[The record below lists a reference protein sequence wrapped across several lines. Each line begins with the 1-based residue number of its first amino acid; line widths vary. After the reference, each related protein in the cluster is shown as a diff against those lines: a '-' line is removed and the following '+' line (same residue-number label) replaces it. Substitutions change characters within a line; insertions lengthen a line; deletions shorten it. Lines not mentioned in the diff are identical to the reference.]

1 MQHCAYDWP
10 SWNNPEVTC
19 NGVCPVECGAEES
32 VCWGGSD
39 VNGCEIPSTT
49 CVPMEVAHPTD
60 PNMTCPGWSTCP
72 VDCGEGMKVCDG
84 GEWEGCPMP
93 GYCMPPS
100 YPLTIV
106 DGNVTATK
114 DCETFC
120 FPMCNSDQE
129 WCWGGSDE
137 HGCELPSSC
146 AAPGECPESST
157 VFSASLI
164 HTGAKGKGKGKGKA
178 MTDKAQNKVKA
189 IAQAKAKKIKE
200 IVNKAKSKTIARTR
214 SSKAK
219 KTKGK
224 RKVQRWGRANA
235 GLLSRK
241 EK

>member
-1 MQHCAYDWP
+1 
-10 SWNNPEVTC
+10 
-19 NGVCPVECGAEES
+19 
-32 VCWGGSD
+32 
-39 VNGCEIPSTT
+39 
-49 CVPMEVAHPTD
+49 
-60 PNMTCPGWSTCP
+60 
-72 VDCGEGMKVCDG
+72 
-84 GEWEGCPMP
+84 
-93 GYCMPPS
+93 
-100 YPLTIV
+100 
-106 DGNVTATK
+106 
-114 DCETFC
+114 
-120 FPMCNSDQE
+120 MCNSDQE

-224 RKVQRWGRANA
+224 RKVQRWGSA
-235 GLLSRK
+235 GRSTVA
-241 EK
+241 